1 MDAPAL
7 TAYFTACA
15 AGDAAALA
23 SLLAAEPGLASARTP
38 QGGTGLHLAV
48 RHPGAVRVLLDRG
61 ADPNAR
67 DAGDNA
73 TPLHFAAA
81 GGQVE
86 VVRLLLDAGADV
98 HGAGDLHDGGVIGW
112 AARPGNEAVI
122 DLLLS
127 RGAQHHV
134 FSAMALGRLDLVETM
149 ARADPS
155 VLRRRRSRFEN
166 EQTPLHAAVAPPDGL
181 GWIGGSPQPDLLR
194 LLITLGA
201 DLDATDARGR
211 TALALAMLRGD
222 DEAMRLLKQAGA
234 SELEHEGATGGAEGI
249 GPAASSV
256 RRGVPMVSVP
266 DVRATIQWY
275 ESIGFATE
283 DRYEDGGEVTFARL
297 TFGNAELTLTP
308 SDSHRPSAV
317 SLWFLSDRVAEL
329 HRWFKARQLRSARAV
344 LTGDD
349 PAAPP
354 VPFEQD
360 LHAPFYGGQQFSVR
374 DLNGLELVFYQP
386 DWLRPSGGPGGG

>member
-1 MDAPAL
+1 MDASAL
-7 TAYFTACA
+7 TAYFDACA

-23 SLLAAEPGLASARTP
+23 GLLTAEPGLASARTSE
-38 QGGTGLHLAV
+38 GSTGLHLAV
-48 RHPGAVRVLLDRG
+48 RHPGAVRVLLERG

-81 GGQVE
+81 NGQLE

-112 AARPGNEAVI
+112 AAHPGNEAVV
-122 DLLLS
+122 DLLLT
-127 RGAQHHV
+127 RGARHHI
-134 FSAMALGRLDLVETM
+134 FSAMALARLDLVETM
-149 ARADPS
+149 ASADPS
-155 VLRRRRSRFEN
+155 LLRRRRSRFEN

-222 DEAMRLLKQAGA
+222 EEAMRLMKQAGA
-234 SELEHEGATGGAEGI
+234 SETEYEIPTSPSDGI
-249 GPAASSV
+249 VPAASSV

-266 DVRATIQWY
+266 DMRATMRWY

-283 DRYEDGGEVTFARL
+283 DQYEDGGEVRFAKL
-297 TFGNAELTLTP
+297 TFGDSVLTLTP
-308 SDSHRPSAV
+308 SGGPRPCGV
-317 SLWFLSDRVAEL
+317 SLWFFSDRVADL
-329 HRWFKARQLRSARAV
+329 YQWFKARQLRSARAV
-344 LTGDD
+344 LAGGE
-349 PAAPP
+349 PAALP

-360 LHAPFYGGQQFSVR
+360 LHAPFYGGRQFSVR
-374 DLNGLELVFYQP
+374 DPNGLELVFYQP
-386 DWLRPSGGPGGG
+386 DWLRPSGEPGGG